1 MFRRS
6 GRKTF
11 VPGLRPSMRTG
22 GFVVWFFQTF
32 FPHVP
37 YVWYDLVH
45 TFLRKLGHFTNYAIL
60 SWLWFR
66 AARYWDLPRVATGDV
81 RAALD
86 DAVRVRLRADV
97 PICVQLSGG
106 IDSSAVAGSPVIR

>member
-1 MFRRS
+1 VKDMRTRDAFRPGVAFRTWIPAVAWTLATIAAS
-6 GRKTF
+6 GDLLSARH
-11 VPGLRPSMRTG
+11 TG

-60 SWLWFR
+60 S
-66 AARYWDLPRVATGDV
+66 
-81 RAALD
+81 
-86 DAVRVRLRADV
+86 
-97 PICVQLSGG
+97 
-106 IDSSAVAGSPVIR
+106 